1 MDAHAADVEGGE
13 RAEPEIVRGGE
24 EPCVDGGGVGEEGV
38 AGEADDG
45 WRGGG
50 GTGGGDGGGGGG
62 GGAGGGEGGGVGGEG
77 VGGRGWIERGAWVG
91 EEDAGSVRVGE
102 VGGWR
107 LGWMGK

>member
-24 EPCVDGGGVGEEGV
+24 EPCIDGGGVGEEGV
-38 AGEADDG
+38 AGETDDG
-45 WRGGG
+45 RSGGG
-50 GTGGGDGGGGGG
+50 GTGGGE
-62 GGAGGGEGGGVGGEG
+62 GEMVVGDG
-77 VGGRGWIERGAWVG
+77 VGGRGWGERGARVG